1 MSSCKSKGTL
11 QQDPK
16 GTTPRI
22 GVQVAYPNTDKK
34 LKKQQQDFQIT
45 SEWKRHTHTLRL
57 PEFRIPSLV
66 NFYRFY
72 PWKFTKDWIQRD
84 EPPSCLAASIG
95 AT

>member
-1 MSSCKSKGTL
+1 MHIQASIFEPFMNYSKFIPKSFSQQPLTMSSCKSKGTL

-45 SEWKRHTHTLRL
+45 SEWKRHTHTHTHFDFL
-57 PEFRIPSLV
+57 
-66 NFYRFY
+66 NFVFQV
-72 PWKFTKDWIQRD
+72 W
-84 EPPSCLAASIG
+84 
-95 AT
+95 